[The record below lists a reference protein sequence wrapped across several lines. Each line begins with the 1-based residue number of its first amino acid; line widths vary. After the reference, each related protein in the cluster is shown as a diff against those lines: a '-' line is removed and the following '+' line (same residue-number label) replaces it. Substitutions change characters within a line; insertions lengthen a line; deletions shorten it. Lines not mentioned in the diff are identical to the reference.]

1 MVEFCDDLRA
11 WLRFVLEVDKHV
23 KEWQHLWPRARF
35 WASQVALVVKNP
47 PAMQEMYERPVLFP
61 GSGRSPGEGNGNS
74 LQYSCLENPRD
85 REAWR
90 ATVLGITKSQTQL
103 KQLNMRQ
110 ILSGRGKRIQETKDH
125 LPICCWKIHDLTFQW
140 FRRCDLIMSL
150 KEWHTSHMECVC
162 HPFR

>member
-1 MVEFCDDLRA
+1 MYTYGLVPLLFTWNYHCIVN
-11 WLRFVLEVDKHV
+11 WLY
-23 KEWQHLWPRARF
+23 PNTG
-35 WASQVALVVKNP
+35 ASLVAQLVKNL
-47 PAMQEMYERPVLFP
+47 PANSGDAKDRGVIPAL
-61 GSGRSPGEGNGNS
+61 GRSPGEGNGNS